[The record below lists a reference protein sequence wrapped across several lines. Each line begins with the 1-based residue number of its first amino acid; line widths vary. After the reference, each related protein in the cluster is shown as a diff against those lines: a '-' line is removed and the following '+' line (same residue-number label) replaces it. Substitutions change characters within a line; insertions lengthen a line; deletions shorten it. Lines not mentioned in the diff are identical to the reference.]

1 MLKNIPKIL
10 WAAVAALS
18 LVLAGVLGT
27 SPANSLSISAN
38 FYRDVDNCNSGTLV
52 LQGIP
57 GSTEVDAVINWT
69 KDSFGTSDEY
79 LGSGGTADSWR
90 HFYNPGD
97 DYKYF
102 PEGEFTMR
110 VLVFYPETSDPIL
123 DEQVP
128 VAACGVSIPDSDGDG
143 VTDEKDNCPNTPAGT
158 TVDAN
163 GCPVVEPTP
172 NPTVSVTPTGTP
184 TVEPTVVPTPTV
196 TPTQPAPQPQ
206 AVKGLKVKV
215 KKAKVKATW
224 KSATATKWQCKTK
237 VVKGK
242 AKAKPK
248 KRTVTSA
255 QCTFKVK
262 VKTKKA
268 KVKISVREIGGP
280 YKTKTVKLSA

>member
-1 MLKNIPKIL
+1 MST
-10 WAAVAALS
+10 WVQV
-18 LVLAGVLGT
+18 VLRTAGGT
-27 SPANSLSISAN
+27 STTLEMTISIFQKVSSPCEYW
-38 FYRDVDNCNSGTLV
+38 F
-52 LQGIP
+52 
-57 GSTEVDAVINWT
+57 STQ
-69 KDSFGTSDEY
+69 K
-79 LGSGGTADSWR
+79 L
-90 HFYNPGD
+90 P
-97 DYKYF
+97 
-102 PEGEFTMR
+102 
-110 VLVFYPETSDPIL
+110 DPIL

-237 VVKGK
+237 VVKGTK
-242 AKAKPK
+242 VKPK